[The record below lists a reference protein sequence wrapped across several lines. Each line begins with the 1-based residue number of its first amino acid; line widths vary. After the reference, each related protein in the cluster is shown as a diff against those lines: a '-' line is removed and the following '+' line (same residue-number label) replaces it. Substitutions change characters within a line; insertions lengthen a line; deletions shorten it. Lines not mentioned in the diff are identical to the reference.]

1 MLCHDFTCFLRGGGA
16 VQHPPVLWVRHIEP
30 RAERGSFSLD
40 SKLGYDGMTALSDA
54 ALAEFVATSAA
65 ILGLQL
71 DDQELAAA
79 RDTMRGLL
87 NQAALVLDYSQPPVG
102 T

>member
-1 MLCHDFTCFLRGGGA
+1 
-16 VQHPPVLWVRHIEP
+16 
-30 RAERGSFSLD
+30 
-40 SKLGYDGMTALSDA
+40 MTALSDT
-54 ALAEFVATSAA
+54 ALAQFVATSAA

-79 RDTMRGLL
+79 RDAMRSQL
-87 NQAALVLDYSQPPVG
+87 NQAALVLDYSQPPAG

>member
-1 MLCHDFTCFLRGGGA
+1 MTVLSEAAFLSEA
-16 VQHPPVLWVRHIEP
+16 
-30 RAERGSFSLD
+30 ASL
-40 SKLGYDGMTALSDA
+40 TDA

-65 ILGLQL
+65 ILGLPL

-87 NQAALVLDYSQPPVG
+87 NQAALVLDYPEPPAG

>member
-1 MLCHDFTCFLRGGGA
+1 
-16 VQHPPVLWVRHIEP
+16 
-30 RAERGSFSLD
+30 
-40 SKLGYDGMTALSDA
+40 MTALSDA
-54 ALAEFVATSAA
+54 AFSSDAALAQFVASSAV

-79 RDTMRGLL
+79 REAMRGLL
-87 NQAALVLDYSQPPVG
+87 NQAALVLDDSQPPAE

>member
-1 MLCHDFTCFLRGGGA
+1 
-16 VQHPPVLWVRHIEP
+16 
-30 RAERGSFSLD
+30 
-40 SKLGYDGMTALSDA
+40 MTALSDA
-54 ALAEFVATSAA
+54 ALAQFVATSAA

-87 NQAALVLDYSQPPVG
+87 NQAALVLDYSQPPAG

>member
-1 MLCHDFTCFLRGGGA
+1 
-16 VQHPPVLWVRHIEP
+16 
-30 RAERGSFSLD
+30 
-40 SKLGYDGMTALSDA
+40 MTVLSDA

-71 DDQELAAA
+71 DDQALATV
-79 RDTMRGLL
+79 RDTMRGVL
-87 NQAALVLDYSQPPVG
+87 NQAALVLEYPQPPAS